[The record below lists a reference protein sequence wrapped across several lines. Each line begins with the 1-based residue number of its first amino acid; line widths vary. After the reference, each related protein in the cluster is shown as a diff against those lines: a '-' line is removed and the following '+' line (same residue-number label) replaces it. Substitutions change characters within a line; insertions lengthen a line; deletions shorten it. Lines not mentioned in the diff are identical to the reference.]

1 MALTI
6 REVLARSAEFLE
18 RKGVENP
25 RLDAERLL
33 AHALGLSRVE
43 LYTEFE
49 RPLTEAEAATAREL
63 VERRGRREPLAYVL
77 GEWGFRRLTLRDR
90 RARARAAARDRE
102 LVERCLEL

>member
-1 MALTI
+1 YPHVQLPREPADRPPDQAHRAPARPRPRGRPRRVHGCARVGRAAPQPRERRRLSSVALTI

-49 RPLTEAEAATAREL
+49 
-63 VERRGRREPLAYVL
+63 
-77 GEWGFRRLTLRDR
+77 
-90 RARARAAARDRE
+90 
-102 LVERCLEL
+102 